1 MSGALASPLAM
12 DGASF
17 KSSFIF
23 LNSGWLE
30 REIWVLNENSRG
42 SRLLSVLSVSSS
54 MRPKSGSGT
63 GPVLLALGVVG
74 SSSLTGDL
82 CRTTLRLRLFYW
94 EMTMGLFVL
103 DPGLLGPS
111 MGVR

>member
-42 SRLLSVLSVSSS
+42 SRLVRILVYEAQIWV
-54 MRPKSGSGT
+54 RDWT
-63 GPVLLALGVVG
+63 GPFSFGGGGILVTHRGSVQNHSQVEVVLLGNDNG
-74 SSSLTGDL
+74 S
-82 CRTTLRLRLFYW
+82 LRPRSRPF
-94 EMTMGLFVL
+94 
-103 DPGLLGPS
+103 GP
-111 MGVR
+111 